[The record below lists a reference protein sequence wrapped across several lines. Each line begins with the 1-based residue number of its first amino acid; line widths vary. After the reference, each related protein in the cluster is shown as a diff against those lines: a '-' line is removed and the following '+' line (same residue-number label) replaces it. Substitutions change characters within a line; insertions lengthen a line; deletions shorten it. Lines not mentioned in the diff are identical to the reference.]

1 MTYYLAELYS
11 PKSSWHALSAEGRQS
26 FFEKVGAG
34 MGGLAALGIEAL
46 ALGPVDVT
54 KPYAPEQSF
63 FAIWRFPDE
72 AALDMLIAGITATGW
87 HDYFDTINAA
97 GAGTDLPGHL
107 AQLANVPFKE
117 AA

>member
-1 MTYYLAELYS
+1 MTHYLAELYS
-11 PKSSWHALSAEGRQS
+11 PKSSWYALDAEGRQA

-34 MGGLAALGIEAL
+34 MSGLGALGIEAL
-46 ALGPVDVT
+46 ALGPVDAT
-54 KPYAPEQSF
+54 KPFAPHQSF

-97 GAGTDLPGHL
+97 GEGTDLPGHL
-107 AQLANVPFKE
+107 AQLAGVPFKQ

>member
-1 MTYYLAELYS
+1 MNYYLAELYS
-11 PKSSWHALSAEGRQS
+11 PKSSWHALSPEDRQG

-46 ALGPVDVT
+46 ALGPVDAT
-54 KPYAPEQSF
+54 KPYAPKQSF

-87 HDYFDTINAA
+87 HDYFDTINAT

-107 AQLANVPFKE
+107 AQLAAVPFKE

>member
-11 PKSSWHALSAEGRQS
+11 PKTSWLELDAQGRQA

-34 MGGLAALGIEAL
+34 MGGLAALGVEAL
-46 ALGPVDVT
+46 ALGPVDAT
-54 KPYAPEQSF
+54 KPYAPDQSF

-72 AALDMLIAGITATGW
+72 AALDTLIAGITATGW

-97 GAGTDLPGHL
+97 GAGTDLGGHL
-107 AQLANVPFKE
+107 AQLAGVPFKE

>member
-11 PKSSWHALSAEGRQS
+11 PK
-26 FFEKVGAG
+26 VGAG
-34 MGGLAALGIEAL
+34 MGSLAALGIEAL
-46 ALGPVDVT
+46 ALGPVDAT
-54 KPYAPEQSF
+54 KSFAPSQSF

-107 AQLANVPFKE
+107 AQLAGVPFRE